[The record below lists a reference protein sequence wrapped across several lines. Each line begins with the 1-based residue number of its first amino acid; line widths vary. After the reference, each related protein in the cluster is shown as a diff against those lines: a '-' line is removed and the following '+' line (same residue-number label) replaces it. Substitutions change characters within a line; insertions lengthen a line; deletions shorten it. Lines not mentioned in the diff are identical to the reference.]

1 MKKVVKYYK
10 DEWYY
15 GQFKRDRLTGAIIG
29 HPGIRGRSPR
39 RTREQKAVQRSLLRK
54 LQAALRMPQ
63 LGGDL

>member
-15 GQFKRDRLTGAIIG
+15 GQFKRDRLTGAIVG
-29 HPGIRGRSPR
+29 HPGIRGRSPS
-39 RTREQKAVQRSLLRK
+39 RTREQKAVQRSLMRK
-54 LQAALRMPQ
+54 LRAALRMPQ